1 MKKET
6 IGVTYTEKDPVEITL
21 GICDHCRTYVPFIRL
36 VTKDEKRI
44 YQCMTCKSRHTQH
57 INGKIVFNY
66 LEDSYTIKAPRN

>member
-1 MKKET
+1 
-6 IGVTYTEKDPVEITL
+6 VTYTEKDPVEITL

-57 INGKIVFNY
+57 INGKVVFNY
-66 LEDSYTIKAPRN
+66 LEDAYTVMPPKD